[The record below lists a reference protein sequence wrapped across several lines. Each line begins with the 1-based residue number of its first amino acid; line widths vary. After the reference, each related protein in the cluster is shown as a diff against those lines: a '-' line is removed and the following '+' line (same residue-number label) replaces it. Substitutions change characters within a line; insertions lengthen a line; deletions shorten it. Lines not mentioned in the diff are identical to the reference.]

1 MEIRFLNGKVK
12 KFNTLEMKNLADV
25 DLRDAQLAGANLEGA
40 DLAFADLGGANL
52 RGANLQGANQDGRI
66 FLADIQEG
74 LVGRLKDAKDED
86 DRKEAVRDAKRAA
99 FNLGAL
105 DTYAELSKQPQDE
118 FWDKE
123 RGNDGGYY
131 TMWKLPEFCKASV
144 DEFETL
150 EGAYDAGTYEGEAAA
165 ERYNKD
171 VLPREFED
179 AKRELAEAES
189 DGNRFWRGECLDK

>member
-1 MEIRFLNGKVK
+1 
-12 KFNTLEMKNLADV
+12 MKYTDCETCMASAL
-25 DLRDAQLAGANLEGA
+25 LGAVH
-40 DLAFADLGGANL
+40 
-52 RGANLQGANQDGRI
+52 GRI

-74 LVGRLKDAKDED
+74 LEERLKDAKDED

-118 FWDKE
+118 FWDRE
-123 RGNDGGYY
+123 RDSDGGCYS
-131 TMWKLPEFCKASV
+131 MWEMPDFCRATV
-144 DEFETL
+144 DDFETL
-150 EGAYDAGTYEGEAAA
+150 EGAYNAGTYEGEAAA
-165 ERYNKD
+165 ERYNED

-189 DGNRFWRGECLDK
+189 DGNRFWMGECLDKWRMLKARIESDECGWGANWWED